1 MGLLGFVT
9 IAAYFDRTRYPPK
22 YFRQMIQAIVL
33 VGVFGLFG
41 FAFIDNAAHLGGLVG
56 GLLLGW
62 FLLRRNGERMKAHER
77 LLKFAAPAAVL
88 TLGAI
93 AAIAVLRMLIL
104 SL

>member
-1 MGLLGFVT
+1 MGLLGFIT

-33 VGVFGLFG
+33 VGAFGLFG

-62 FLLRRNGERMKAHER
+62 VLFRRDGQPIKAHEK
-77 LLKFAAPAAVL
+77 LLKFAS
-88 TLGAI
+88 I
-93 AAIAVLRMLIL
+93 AALLALGFIAAFAVYRMLV
-104 SL
+104 